1 MSQPEIVINDL
12 PANEFEHI
20 AALDLGSN
28 SFHLV
33 VTRIVNGSVQI
44 VHRVKQR
51 VELAQGLDDNYTL
64 SPEAI
69 ERGLTALQL
78 MQESLQGFAPEK
90 VRIVATYTLRKASN
104 SYDFIQRARA
114 ILPYP
119 IEVISG
125 MEEARLIYSGVAHTS
140 FDEGR
145 RLIVDIGGGS
155 TEFVIGDGAK

>member
-1 MSQPEIVINDL
+1 LSQPEIVINEL

-51 VELAQGLDDNYTL
+51 VELAHGLDDNYTL

-69 ERGLTALQL
+69 DRGLTALKL

-90 VRIVATYTLRKASN
+90 VRNVYTYK
-104 SYDFIQRARA
+104 
-114 ILPYP
+114 
-119 IEVISG
+119 
-125 MEEARLIYSGVAHTS
+125 
-140 FDEGR
+140 
-145 RLIVDIGGGS
+145 
-155 TEFVIGDGAK
+155 